1 MKIFQ
6 NQKLESELNDFQIVL
21 IVFSN
26 PLFMKKEG

>member
-21 IVFSN
+21 IVLSN

>member
-6 NQKLESELNDFQIVL
+6 NQKLESELNDFQIVR
-21 IVFSN
+21 IVLSN